1 MIKKIAFGLLSASAL
16 TMLTALP
23 AFAAGET
30 EIAAEITPSV
40 TVEENSIVIDGGDTE
55 GEIQNLELG
64 NDEKGDTF
72 IMDNGEKVYITTT
85 TGTLDDSNVTITFK
99 KAK

>member
-1 MIKKIAFGLLSASAL
+1 MIKKIAFGLLSVSAL

-30 EIAAEITPSV
+30 DIAAEITPGVSV
-40 TVEENSIVIDGGDTE
+40 EKSSAVTDGGNTK
-55 GEIQNLELG
+55 GEIQNSDLG
-64 NDEKGDTF
+64 NDEDGDAF
-72 IMDNGEKVYITTT
+72 IMDNGEKVYITTV

-99 KAK
+99 EAK

>member
-23 AFAAGET
+23 AFAAGEK

-40 TVEENSIVIDGGDTE
+40 TV
-55 GEIQNLELG
+55 
-64 NDEKGDTF
+64 
-72 IMDNGEKVYITTT
+72 
-85 TGTLDDSNVTITFK
+85 
-99 KAK
+99 